1 MLIDYLKIILGIILA
16 VLVQYFI
23 VDQINF
29 GPYVKPYMYLLSFL
43 FLNFERNKYAQ
54 LGLAFFAGFFMD
66 LLHQSYGMHTAACIA
81 MLYFK
86 IKAEGAIL
94 NTEAISLQGNHH
106 LTPKYR
112 GFRFYAIYFCIL
124 IALHHLVFFSLD
136 YYKWTS
142 FLTIIISTVLSSIV
156 SFAFIHLIK
165 TYLMRREWQ

>member
-29 GPYVKPYMYLLSFL
+29 GPFIKPYVYLLGFL

-66 LLHQSYGMHTAACIA
+66 LLHQSYGMHTAASVA
-81 MLYFK
+81 TLYFK
-86 IKAEGAIL
+86 IKAEGVVL

-106 LTPKYR
+106 LTPKFK
-112 GFRFYAIYFCIL
+112 GLRFYAIYIGLL
-124 IALHHLVFFSLD
+124 IALHHLIFFSLD
-136 YYKWTS
+136 YYKWSS
-142 FLTIIISTVLSSIV
+142 FLTIIISTASSTIV
-156 SFAFIHLIK
+156 SLAFIHLIK
-165 TYLMRREWQ
+165 TYLIRRE